1 MQEVAVV
8 LCCSDEQNE
17 DCREALFHQRNGYVG
32 LCEIRLAPSEPS
44 CPGRTPTSG
53 ANSRST
59 VVGFDSRIG
68 ATGGWRTA
76 WCLVPLTAAS
86 SCAQGVEA
94 WLRVS
99 GQTKQRF
106 WDAAKHVSGIG
117 LTQLPRTPSMLQ
129 LGDGSSSSSNGR
141 NAAVR
146 LRAFKPGNINPG
158 KRQNASVRGSIRVEL
173 RWIPAAL
180 GKQSRANGNQ

>member
-1 MQEVAVV
+1 M

-94 WLRVS
+94 WLRVP

-106 WDAAKHVSGIG
+106 WDAGQACLRHRAHTTPEDALDAPARRRIELIVKWSQRGG
-117 LTQLPRTPSMLQ
+117 PAPRL
-129 LGDGSSSSSNGR
+129 
-141 NAAVR
+141 
-146 LRAFKPGNINPG
+146 
-158 KRQNASVRGSIRVEL
+158 
-173 RWIPAAL
+173 
-180 GKQSRANGNQ
+180 